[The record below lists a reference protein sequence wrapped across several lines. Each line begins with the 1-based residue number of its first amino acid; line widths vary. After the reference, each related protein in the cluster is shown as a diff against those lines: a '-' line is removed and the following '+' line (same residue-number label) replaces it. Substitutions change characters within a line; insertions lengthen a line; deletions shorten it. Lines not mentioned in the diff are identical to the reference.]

1 MITKIHVQTKKRALA
16 MADYL
21 VEYGVEI
28 LGVKIK
34 EDGSSTID
42 CVSNT
47 DNDLKAHYELIEI
60 INQFNDDYNE

>member
-21 VEYGVEI
+21 EEYGIEI

-42 CVSNT
+42 CVDTHN
-47 DNDLKAHYELIEI
+47 EI
-60 INQFNDDYNE
+60 IDVINQFNEDYGNY

>member
-21 VEYGVEI
+21 EEYGIEI
-28 LGVKIK
+28 LGVRIK

-42 CVSNT
+42 CVDTHN
-47 DNDLKAHYELIEI
+47 EI
-60 INQFNDDYNE
+60 INVINQFNEDYGDY

>member
-28 LGVKIK
+28 LDVKIK
-34 EDGSSTID
+34 EDGNSTID

-47 DNDLKAHYELIEI
+47 DNDLKAHYKLIEI
-60 INQFNDDYNE
+60 INQFNEDYNE